1 MAPTGIPSRKIGTPT
16 TPPGDYTQSLGT
28 VPYIWIQPPD
38 PSFDFLTFNFNSDLD
53 KLNKKSVLVTYSTSL
68 DIEKFT
74 HRGGKIIWYHGLSD
88 PGPPVLGTIRYYTEM
103 AQQNGGL
110 NSARRFSRLYLVPNM
125 GHCSGGPA
133 TDKFDLLSPLV
144 AWVEQ
149 GADPDPVVA
158 SGTNFTSTPTTR
170 SRPLC
175 PYPEEAR
182 YTGSPGGDLGNAAN
196 YKCIEPHQ
204 RLDRDERPR

>member
-1 MAPTGIPSRKIGTPT
+1 M
-16 TPPGDYTQSLGT
+16 
-28 VPYIWIQPPD
+28 PYIWIQPPD
-38 PSFDFLTFNFNSDLD
+38 PSFDPLTFNFNSDLD
-53 KLNKKSVLVTYSTSL
+53 RLNKNSVLVTYSTSL
-68 DIEKFT
+68 DIKKFT
-74 HRGGKIIWYHGLSD
+74 RRGGKIIWYHGLSD

-110 NSARRFSRLYLVPNM
+110 KAARKFSRLYPIPNM

-133 TDKFDLLSPLV
+133 TDQFDLLSPLV

-158 SGTNFTSTPTTR
+158 SGTNFTSPPTTR
-170 SRPLC
+170 IRPLC

-182 YTGSPGGDLGNAAN
+182 YIGSPGGDLGNAGN

-204 RLDRDERPR
+204 HFEGDERPR